1 MTPFGGTQNG
11 GTLYAVNT
19 SGVERVVHSFDGNT
33 DGYDPTG
40 VVSVGSKLYGSAG
53 FGPGRF
59 VGTLF
64 EIDASG
70 TFSVVYEFAEGRHDG
85 GIPNGAFALANGVL
99 YGTTAH
105 GGLDNNGTVFTL
117 MP

>member
-1 MTPFGGTQNG
+1 MYETRRPGS
-11 GTLYAVNT
+11 L
-19 SGVERVVHSFDGNT
+19 DGNT
-33 DGYDPTG
+33 NGYDPTG

-70 TFSVVYEFAEGRHDG
+70 DPVVYEFAEAGHDG
-85 GIPNGAFALANGVL
+85 GIPNGACALANGVL